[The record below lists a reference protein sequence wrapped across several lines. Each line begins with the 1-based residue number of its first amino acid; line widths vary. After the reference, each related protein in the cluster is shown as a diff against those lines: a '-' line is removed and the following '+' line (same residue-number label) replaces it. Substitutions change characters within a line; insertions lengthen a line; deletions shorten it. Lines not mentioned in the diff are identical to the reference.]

1 MKREVVNTADGSK
14 TIRIIDLDENY
25 HSSHGALQEAEHVF
39 IKYGLLSCDKD
50 NINIF
55 EMGFGTGLN
64 AFLTAKHNLELGKTI
79 FYHGVEA
86 YPVNSIELEALGY
99 NKLLGDDYEQLYTKI
114 HKVKWD
120 DIQWINERLSLLK
133 SEDRLQ
139 ELELKSFFYDV
150 IYYDAFGPRAQDE
163 MWSIELFEKMYKCLQ
178 KGGFLVTYCAK
189 GQVKRNM
196 KAVGFEIEPL
206 PGPPGKREMTRAWK
220 R

>member
-1 MKREVVNTADGSK
+1 
-14 TIRIIDLDENY
+14 
-25 HSSHGALQEAEHVF
+25 
-39 IKYGLLSCDKD
+39 
-50 NINIF
+50 
-55 EMGFGTGLN
+55 MGFGTGLN